1 MNSNFLFYLL
11 ITILI
16 LDYLANLTLDMRN
29 KVSSTQIPDPVVRD
43 VYDKES
49 YLNSMRYQGANYNLN
64 QFSSLVSL
72 LVTLTFFF
80 ADGFALLDAFLYS
93 FDLNYTLHVICYFGV
108 LGVASYIINLPFSY
122 YKIFYIE
129 ERFGFNNSSFYLFCT
144 DQIKGTLFT
153 SLIGGILLAVLIWIY
168 QSLTVNFWWVA
179 WIVISSFSLFM
190 TFFYSTLIVPLFN
203 KQSPLSPGVL
213 RDKIY
218 KLADDLNFDLQSLYV
233 LDGSKRS
240 SKANAYFSGFGKKKR
255 IVLYDTLI
263 KDLDEDEILAVL
275 AHEIG
280 HYKKKHVLYN
290 MILTIGLTGLMLF
303 LLSYALNSPLLS
315 GALGIETPS
324 FHIGLIVFSLL
335 YQPISEFTGV
345 GINYLSR
352 RFEYQ
357 ADNYAKTHIS
367 GMYLITALKKLSR
380 KSLSNLNPDK
390 WYEFVHYSHPNL
402 AKRIKAIML

>member
-1 MNSNFLFYLL
+1 
-11 ITILI
+11 
-16 LDYLANLTLDMRN
+16 
-29 KVSSTQIPDPVVRD
+29 
-43 VYDKES
+43 
-49 YLNSMRYQGANYNLN
+49 
-64 QFSSLVSL
+64 
-72 LVTLTFFF
+72 VTLTFFF

-93 FDLNYTLHVICYFGV
+93 FELNYTLHVICYFGV

-153 SLIGGILLAVLIWIY
+153 SLIGGVLLAILIWIY

-190 TFFYSTLIVPLFN
+190 TFFYSSLIVPLFN

>member
-29 KVSSTQIPDPVVRD
+29 KISSTQIPDPLVRD
-43 VYDKES
+43 VYDKKT
-49 YLNSMRYQGANYNLN
+49 YLNSMRYQAANYNLN
-64 QFSSLVSL
+64 QWSSLVSL

-80 ADGFALLDAFLYS
+80 ANGFAVLDTFLYR
-93 FDLNYTLHVICYFGV
+93 FELNYTLHVICYFGV
-108 LGVASYIINLPFSY
+108 LGVASYLINLPFSY

-129 ERFGFNNSSFYLFCT
+129 ERFGFNNSTFYLFCT
-144 DQIKGTLFT
+144 DQLKGTLFT
-153 SLIGGILLAVLIWIY
+153 SLIGGVLLAILIWIY
-168 QSLTVNFWWVA
+168 QSLTVDFWWVA

-203 KQSPLSPGVL
+203 KQSPLSPGEL
-213 RDKIY
+213 RNKIY

-303 LLSYALNSPLLS
+303 LLSFALNSPLLS

-357 ADNYAKTHIS
+357 ADYYAKTHIK
-367 GMYLITALKKLSR
+367 GEYLIAALKKLSR

-402 AKRIKAIML
+402 AERIKAIML

>member
-49 YLNSMRYQGANYNLN
+49 YLNSMRYQAANYNLN
-64 QFSSLVSL
+64 QWSSLVSL

-80 ADGFALLDAFLYS
+80 ADGFALLDGFLYS
-93 FDLNYTLHVICYFGV
+93 FELNYTLHVICYFGV

-153 SLIGGILLAVLIWIY
+153 SLIGGVLLAVLIWIY

-190 TFFYSTLIVPLFN
+190 TFFYSSLIVPLFN
-203 KQSPLSPGVL
+203 KQSPLSPGAL

-367 GMYLITALKKLSR
+367 GTYLITALKKLSR

>member
-1 MNSNFLFYLL
+1 
-11 ITILI
+11 
-16 LDYLANLTLDMRN
+16 MRN
-29 KVSSTQIPDPVVRD
+29 KLSSTRVPDPVVSD
-43 VYDKES
+43 VYDKKS
-49 YLNSMRYQGANYNLN
+49 YLNSMKYQGANYNLN
-64 QFSSLVSL
+64 QWSSALSL
-72 LVTLTFFF
+72 LITLSFFF
-80 ADGFALLDAFLYS
+80 ANGFALLDEFLYG
-93 FDLNYTLHVICYFGV
+93 FQLNYTLHVICYFGI

-153 SLIGGILLAVLIWIY
+153 SLIGAILLAILIWIY
-168 QSLTVNFWWVA
+168 QSLTIDFWWVA

-203 KQSPLSPGVL
+203 KQSPLSPGLL
-213 RDKIY
+213 RNKIY
-218 KLADDLNFDLQSLYV
+218 KLADDLSFDLQSLYV

-263 KDLDEDEILAVL
+263 KDLEEEEILAVL

-290 MILTIGLTGLMLF
+290 MILTIGLTGLMLY

-315 GALGIETPS
+315 GALGIEEPS

-352 RFEYQ
+352 KFEYQ
-357 ADNYAKTHIS
+357 ADHYAKTYVDGNH
-367 GMYLITALKKLSR
+367 LINALKKLSR
-380 KSLSNLNPDK
+380 KSLSNLNPDS

>member
-29 KVSSTQIPDPVVRD
+29 KISSTQIPDPLVRD
-43 VYDKES
+43 VYDKKT
-49 YLNSMRYQGANYNLN
+49 YLNSMRYQAANYNLN
-64 QFSSLVSL
+64 QWSSLVSL

-80 ADGFALLDAFLYS
+80 ANGFAVLDTFLYG
-93 FDLNYTLHVICYFGV
+93 FELNYTLHVICYFGV
-108 LGVASYIINLPFSY
+108 LGVASYLINLPFSY

-129 ERFGFNNSSFYLFCT
+129 ERFGFNNSTFYLFCT
-144 DQIKGTLFT
+144 DQLKGTLFT
-153 SLIGGILLAVLIWIY
+153 SLIGGILLAILIWIY
-168 QSLTVNFWWVA
+168 QSLTVDFWWVA

-203 KQSPLSPGVL
+203 KQSPLSPGEL
-213 RDKIY
+213 RNKIY

-303 LLSYALNSPLLS
+303 LLSFALNSPLLS

-357 ADNYAKTHIS
+357 ADYYAKTHIK
-367 GMYLITALKKLSR
+367 GEYLIAALKKLSR

-402 AKRIKAIML
+402 AERIKAIML